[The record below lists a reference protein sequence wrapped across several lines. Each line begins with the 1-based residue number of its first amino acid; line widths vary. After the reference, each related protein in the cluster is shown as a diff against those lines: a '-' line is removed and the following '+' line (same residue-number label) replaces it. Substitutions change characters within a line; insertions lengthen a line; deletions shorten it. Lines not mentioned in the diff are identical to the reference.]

1 MRFESMAVEWAL
13 LWIHFVWAG
22 AAVVVFSSLS
32 AALMAKLARKIQSK
46 AETGKSDMELKVHD
60 QKMRVLRIAVM
71 TSVCLLV
78 NTVVTIMTSVTLED
92 WSKASD
98 LDLQCSLFETWD
110 TRDILSYSIED
121 GEMVCTLEDT
131 TGLAA
136 GDCGREEF
144 DYGGPEVPGNRDC
157 YYRPQY
163 DSGRLKCYGL
173 NHEGGDGG
181 KGGEDIGCDCPCKSF
196 ADVDAKRPSLVSRVV
211 SLLAQALVSCIVGL
225 NLGLKKDNIKL
236 WFKCFRLIVSAG
248 TTSRYKAGAGSASS
262 RGSKELAGS
271 AAHSSGIGEVDYG

>member
-1 MRFESMAVEWAL
+1 MQHAIREHGGGVGASMGEWAAHTFCV
-13 LWIHFVWAG
+13 LWCRVWFLFGLQIPWHNVFVTVLQIHFVWAG

-71 TSVCLLV
+71 MSVCLLV
-78 NTVVTIMTSVTLED
+78 NTVVTIWTSVTLEG

-110 TRDILSYSIED
+110 TRDILSYGIEAGD
-121 GEMVCTLEDT
+121 KVCTFEDT

-144 DYGGPEVPGNRDC
+144 DYGCPEVPGNRDC

-181 KGGEDIGCDCPCKSF
+181 KGGEDIGCD
-196 ADVDAKRPSLVSRVV
+196 
-211 SLLAQALVSCIVGL
+211 
-225 NLGLKKDNIKL
+225 
-236 WFKCFRLIVSAG
+236 W
-248 TTSRYKAGAGSASS
+248 
-262 RGSKELAGS
+262 
-271 AAHSSGIGEVDYG
+271 